1 MWKIGRRMEVL
12 VWIFLFFWSIEI
24 FEEFVFEIKLLIGG
38 VELIWWLGIF
48 EGDSLC
54 FLFNKIEVD
63 DLFLYKGMMIGDE
76 LVIGDVFI

>member
-1 MWKIGRRMEVL
+1 MEVL

-38 VELIWWLGIF
+38 VELILWLGIF
-48 EGDSLC
+48 GRDSLC

-63 DLFLYKGMMIGDE
+63 DLFLYKGLMIGDE

>member
-1 MWKIGRRMEVL
+1 MEVL

-38 VELIWWLGIF
+38 VELILWLGIF
-48 EGDSLC
+48 GRDSLC

-63 DLFLYKGMMIGDE
+63 DLFLYMGLMSGDE

>member
-1 MWKIGRRMEVL
+1 MEVL

-38 VELIWWLGIF
+38 VELILWLGIF
-48 EGDSLC
+48 GRDSLC

-63 DLFLYKGMMIGDE
+63 DLFLYKGLMSGDE

>member
-1 MWKIGRRMEVL
+1 MEVL

-48 EGDSLC
+48 GGDSLC

-63 DLFLYKGMMIGDE
+63 DLFLYKGLMSGDE